1 MSQFANLPK
10 NTVAYLENFNKAPK
24 FYEMEPTQVKEM
36 LEKQPKV
43 EFEMPAISAI
53 DDYMISVNNG
63 KIRVRVYSP
72 ACSGPFP
79 TVVYF
84 HGGGWVLGAI
94 EANEL
99 ANRQL
104 VLKSSAVVVSVDYR
118 LAPDV
123 TYPVPIDDAETA
135 VKWVLDNK
143 DKLKVNRNRLYIGGD
158 SAGGNIAIAVV
169 KRLQKQSIKVAG
181 QLLIYPVTNLH
192 FETDSYNRYAES
204 FGLDKELMKWF
215 AKHYTAGDYSLYEN
229 PEVSPLRGYVSA
241 SPRTIIIA
249 AEHDVLLDEGAQ
261 YRDKLKKEGIDVI
274 YHLIPGTVHGFYSNV
289 PYFEQETNVVT
300 AILADFIGKGSV

>member
-1 MSQFANLPK
+1 MNQLKNLPM
-10 NTVAYLENFNKAPK
+10 NTATYLENFNKAPK
-24 FYEMEPTQVKEM
+24 FYEMEPVQVKAM
-36 LEKQPKV
+36 LAQLPKA
-43 EFEMPAISAI
+43 EYEMPAISAI
-53 DDYMISVNNG
+53 ADHMIKVNNG
-63 KIRVRVYSP
+63 EIRVRVYQP
-72 ACSGPFP
+72 AGTGPFP
-79 TVVYF
+79 IVVYL

-135 VKWVLDNK
+135 VKWVLENNEI
-143 DKLKVNRNRLYIGGD
+143 LKADSNRLYIGGD
-158 SAGGNIAIAVV
+158 SAGANIAIAVV
-169 KRLQKQSIKVAG
+169 NRLQKQAIEVAG
-181 QLLIYPVTNLH
+181 QLIIYPVTNLQ

-215 AKHYTAGDYSLYEN
+215 GKHYTAGDSSLYEN
-229 PEVSPLRGYVSA
+229 PEISPLRNEVSD

-249 AEHDVLLDEGAQ
+249 AEHDVLVDEGSQ
-261 YRDKLKKEGIDVI
+261 YRVKLEEQGVDVN
-274 YHLIPGTVHGFYSNV
+274 YHLISGTVHGFYSNV
-289 PYFEQETNVVT
+289 PFFEQETNDVT
-300 AILADFIGKGSV
+300 TILADFIGKGNV